1 MELMPV
7 HDPVQIR
14 IKTSPTHKTKT
25 YILLSLMLALGP
37 IGNTIPTMG
46 MNHIGSLDLSTTVA
60 FCASFRHVVESPTIW
75 TGMVC
80 LAGYLIC
87 YMLSLSLADYSFVLP
102 FTGITYAVVPLLGYF
117 FLHENVSAA
126 RWSGI
131 ALIFLGVLLSHRTPS
146 RTTEP
151 GELN

>member
-1 MELMPV
+1 MPV
-7 HDPVQIR
+7 HDPVHIR
-14 IKTSPTHKTKT
+14 IKASPTHKTKT
-25 YILLSLMLALGP
+25 YILLFLMLALGP
-37 IGNTIPTMG
+37 IGNTVLAMG

-60 FCASFRHVVESPTIW
+60 FCASFRHVVGSPTIW

-87 YMLSLSLADYSFVLP
+87 YMLVLSLADYSFVLP
-102 FTGITYAVVPLLGYF
+102 FTGVTYAVVPLLGYF

-131 ALIFLGVLLSHRTPS
+131 ALIFLGVLLIHRTPS